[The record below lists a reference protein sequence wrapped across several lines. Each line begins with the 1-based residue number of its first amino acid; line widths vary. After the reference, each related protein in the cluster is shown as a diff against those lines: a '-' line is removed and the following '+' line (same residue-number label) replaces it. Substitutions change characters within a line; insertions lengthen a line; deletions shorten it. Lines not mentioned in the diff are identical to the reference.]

1 MYFGA
6 IPQYGLELTSSSHY
20 MFLLLGEIPW
30 PLVSLGLVGVS
41 VTTMKYDVDLKQIEA
56 SERASSVF
64 GG

>member
-1 MYFGA
+1 
-6 IPQYGLELTSSSHY
+6 

-56 SERASSVF
+56 SKKEPHQPPKADGRDPDGAVRLDHLS
-64 GG
+64 